1 MVLNI
6 MTMKKSVL
14 FLLVTSF
21 FLVTACGSGAAD
33 KNKNLRKEVIAVHDE
48 VMPKI
53 GQLKAN
59 ERDAL
64 AKANIIAIEN
74 PEDSVQ
80 VEEYKALAYDLN
92 EAHQAMFDWMH
103 QYEPEDGEQTD
114 EELKSYLDDQKAK
127 IEAVNKQIKDALAKA
142 DSMLD

>member
-1 MVLNI
+1 
-6 MTMKKSVL
+6 MKSSA
-14 FLLVTSF
+14 LLLIIASF
-21 FLVTACGSGAAD
+21 FLTTACGPGSAD
-33 KNKNLRKEVIAVHDE
+33 GNKKLREEVIAVHDE

-53 GQLKAN
+53 GQLKAY

-64 AKANIIAIEN
+64 AKANAVATEN

-103 QYEPEDGEQTD
+103 QYEPEDGELTD
-114 EELKSYLDDQKAK
+114 EELKSYLDDQKVK